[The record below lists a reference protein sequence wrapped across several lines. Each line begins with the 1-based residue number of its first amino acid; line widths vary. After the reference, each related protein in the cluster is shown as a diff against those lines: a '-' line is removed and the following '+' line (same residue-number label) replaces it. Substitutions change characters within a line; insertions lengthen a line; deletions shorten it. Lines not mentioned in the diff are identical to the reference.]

1 MFFLV
6 RTNMLDHFGTPKNNK
21 HILIYN
27 TLQGC
32 PEKVRK
38 TGGAGAGYGV
48 QVRVLFWAQLKTQI
62 VEIHSL
68 RFCFNF

>member
-6 RTNMLDHFGTPKNNK
+6 RTNIPDYFGTPKNSK

-38 TGGAGAGYGV
+38 TGGFSYRLILYFALILLYL
-48 QVRVLFWAQLKTQI
+48 QKNIPNR
-62 VEIHSL
+62 L
-68 RFCFNF
+68 RKRY